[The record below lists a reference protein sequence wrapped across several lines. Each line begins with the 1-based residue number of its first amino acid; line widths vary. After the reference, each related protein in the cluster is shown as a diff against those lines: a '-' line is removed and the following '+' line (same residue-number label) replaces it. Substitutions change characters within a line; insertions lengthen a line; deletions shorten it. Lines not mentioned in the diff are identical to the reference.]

1 MQEINNKD
9 TKIAVYKWIKIVQ
22 SLLLILLGG
31 ALVLISII
39 RINNEST
46 TSVESISY
54 SIGVAFL
61 AYGMINVLSGYLLEH
76 TPINREV
83 LMGIAF
89 SSLGICF
96 IVRPAII
103 TDMFPILII
112 SCAYFFS
119 IILIV
124 YGVERIIGKQVKKN
138 IPFSVLIFIAAGAL
152 IALASMYIF
161 YYKDNSIMNYA
172 LAGLGF
178 LLAVLGIAS
187 IVILL
192 IKIKNTK
199 DVEKEEEIKRMR
211 EAEAAK
217 ENQNVETKIID
228 ISELRK
234 RNGKKVYT
242 KEIALNEEDKEGKTE
257 EENTEEV
264 TAVEE
269 TKEEETPLLTDGS
282 QSSKKKKKNK

>member
-22 SLLLILLGG
+22 SLLLILLGM

-39 RINNEST
+39 RVNNQST

-119 IILIV
+119 VVLII
-124 YGVERIIGKQVKKN
+124 YGVEKIIGKQVKKN
-138 IPFSVLIFIAAGAL
+138 IPLSILIYIAAGAL

-161 YYKDNSIMNYA
+161 YYKDTSIMNYA

-199 DVEKEEEIKRMR
+199 DVEKEEEIKRMQ

-242 KEIALNEEDKEGKTE
+242 KEIALTDVEKEESEENKDVETSVNENKEED
-257 EENTEEV
+257 
-264 TAVEE
+264 
-269 TKEEETPLLTDGS
+269 TPLALTDS
-282 QSSKKKKKNK
+282 SESSKKKKKSK